1 LTTLTHIATTP
12 EPRFKTSGEAR
23 PLVSVVIVNYNVKDF
38 LLQCLRSLQQS
49 SVAAETEIIVVD
61 NDSSDGSLE
70 FLKPLFPE
78 VHFIASKENLG
89 FGRANNL
96 GINIAKGEFILL
108 LNPDTIV
115 SENTL
120 EKMAEYMRA
129 HTEVGMCGC
138 KVLNPDGTFQ
148 LACRRGFPTP
158 WASFCKIFGLQSLFP
173 NSKLFAQYN
182 QTFRSTDETYYIDA
196 LIGAFMFAR
205 REALLQAEGFDPAF
219 FMYGEDL
226 DLCYRIQQNGWK
238 VAYVPTTSII
248 HFKGESTRRSTLNEI
263 KVFYQAMEI
272 FAKKHFS
279 ASLVFLTFL
288 RLGIWLRSILAY
300 VNRFKRSLGILLLDV
315 ASINLALMV
324 ATKVRFD
331 QFLGFP
337 DYAYPTVF
345 IAVTAVM
352 LASMIS
358 VGEYFEEKVSFR
370 KAFLGLMVSFF
381 ILSSLTYF
389 FKDFGFSRGVLVMTV
404 GLTVVSAALSRIF
417 LSVYDKSLG
426 KEADRRVLIVGLTEE
441 GEKLVNALQ
450 TAERRNAHLVGAVSV
465 EHTPKLDFAG
475 LKILGNVDYLPK
487 LIEDFKI
494 HEVVIAD
501 TALSQ
506 NAIMRI
512 IMSVALPSVRFHIAQ
527 EYGDVVAARIISEV
541 SGTSSG
547 IQKYPITRFRYRLL
561 KRAFDI
567 AAGIFFLTIA
577 LPIVFLLF
585 KNSPFKKIW
594 RVLKGELSIVGLY
607 PDAAMPAG
615 GKPGLTGLA
624 HISAPKRLSES
635 AIRNLNQYYVEHYSF
650 TLDMDILLKHLFRKN
665 RGI

>member
-1 LTTLTHIATTP
+1 M
-12 EPRFKTSGEAR
+12 R

-49 SVAAETEIIVVD
+49 SIAAEMEIIVVD
-61 NDSSDGSLE
+61 NDSSDGSLQ
-70 FLKPLFPE
+70 FLKPLFPDI
-78 VHFIASKENLG
+78 HFIASKENLG

-120 EKMAEYMRA
+120 EKMTEYLRA
-129 HTEVGMCGC
+129 HPETGMCGC

-173 NSKLFAQYN
+173 NSKIFAQYN

-272 FAKKHFS
+272 FAEKHFS
-279 ASLVFLTFL
+279 ASVFFLAFL
-288 RLGIWLRSILAY
+288 RLGIWLRSLLAY
-300 VNRFKRSLGILLLDV
+300 VNRFKRPFGILLMDV
-315 ASINLALMV
+315 LSINLALMA
-324 ATKVRFD
+324 ATRVRFGE
-331 QFLGFP
+331 FLGFP
-337 DYAYPTVF
+337 AYAYPIVF
-345 IAVTAVM
+345 IAVTVIM
-352 LASMIS
+352 LVSMIA

-381 ILSSLTYF
+381 LLSSLTYF
-389 FKDFGFSRGVLVMTV
+389 FKEFGFSRGVLVMTI
-404 GLTVVSAALSRIF
+404 GLTVIGAAFSRMLLS
-417 LSVYDKSLG
+417 LYDKSLG
-426 KEADRRVLIVGLTEE
+426 RESDRRVVVVGLTDEA
-441 GEKLVNALQ
+441 EKLVSALQ
-450 TAERRNAHLVGAVSV
+450 TAERRNAHLIGAVSV
-465 EHTPKLDFAG
+465 EHTPMVEFGG
-475 LKILGNVDYLPK
+475 LKVLGNVEYLPK

-501 TALSQ
+501 TALALNS
-506 NAIMRI
+506 IMRI
-512 IMSVALPSVRFHIAQ
+512 IMNVASPSVRFHIAQ
-527 EYGDVVAARIISEV
+527 EYGDVVAARIISDV
-541 SGTSSG
+541 SGTSPG
-547 IQKYPITRFRYRLL
+547 IQKYPVTQFRYRLL
-561 KRAFDI
+561 KRGFDI
-567 AAGIFFLTIA
+567 AVVFFFLTVG
-577 LPIVFLLF
+577 LPIVYLLF
-585 KNSPFKKIW
+585 KGNPFKKLW
-594 RVLKGELSIVGLY
+594 QVLKGNMSIIGLY
-607 PDAAMPAG
+607 PQESMPAG

-624 HISAPKRLSES
+624 HISSPKRLSGA

>member
-1 LTTLTHIATTP
+1 V
-12 EPRFKTSGEAR
+12 R

-49 SVAAETEIIVVD
+49 SVASDTEIIVVD

-70 FLKPLFPE
+70 FLKPLFPD
-78 VHFIASKENLG
+78 VTFIASKENIG

-120 EKMAEYMRA
+120 EKMAEYMRS
-129 HTEVGMCGC
+129 HSEVGMCGC

-148 LACRRGFPTP
+148 LACRRGYPTP

-173 NSKLFAQYN
+173 NSKFFAQYN

-205 REALLQAEGFDPAF
+205 REALLQAKGFDPAF

-279 ASLVFLTFL
+279 ASLFFLTFL

-300 VNRFKRSLGILLLDV
+300 VNRFKRALGILLLDV
-315 ASINLALMV
+315 VSINSALVV
-324 ATKVRFD
+324 ATKIRFGE
-331 QFLGFP
+331 FLGFP

-345 IAVTAVM
+345 IAVTLVM
-352 LASMIS
+352 LSSLIA
-358 VGEYFEEKVSFR
+358 VGEYFEEKISFR

-389 FKDFGFSRGVLVMTV
+389 FKDFGFSRGVLVMTI
-404 GLTVVSAALSRIF
+404 GLTVVSAALSRMM
-417 LSVYDKSLG
+417 LSIYDKSLG
-426 KEADRRVLIVGLTEE
+426 KEADRRVLLVGLTDE
-441 GEKLVNALQ
+441 GEKLVTALQ
-450 TAERRNAHLVGAVSV
+450 TAERRNAHLIGAVSV
-465 EHTPKLDFAG
+465 EHTPKLEFAG
-475 LKILGNVDYLPK
+475 LKVLGNVEYLPK

-501 TALSQ
+501 TSLSQ

-512 IMSVALPSVRFHIAQ
+512 IMSVASPSVRFHIAQ

-541 SGTSSG
+541 SGTAAG
-547 IQKYPITRFRYRLL
+547 IQKYPITRFRYKLL
-561 KRAFDI
+561 KKGFDLM
-567 AAGIFFLTIA
+567 AVIFFLTVG
-577 LPIVFLLF
+577 LPIVYLLF
-585 KNSPFKKIW
+585 TGNPFTKLW
-594 RVLKGELSIVGLY
+594 RVFKGEMSIVGLF
-607 PDAAMPAG
+607 PDATMPAG

-624 HISAPKRLSES
+624 HISLPKRLSES
-635 AIRNLNQYYVEHYSF
+635 AIKNLNQYYVEHYSF